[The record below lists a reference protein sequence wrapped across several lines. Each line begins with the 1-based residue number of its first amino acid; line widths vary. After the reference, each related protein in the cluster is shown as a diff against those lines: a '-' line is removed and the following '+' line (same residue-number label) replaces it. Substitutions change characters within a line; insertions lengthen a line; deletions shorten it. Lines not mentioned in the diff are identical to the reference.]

1 MALGGRKTLVALSV
15 VVALGLSAA
24 SRADATLVLA
34 GTADG
39 NDFCAVDNDAFVC
52 GHGMVISDVDGAVGV
67 LDLGASNTFGAIELN
82 GAVSAQLIGPPF
94 NILASSTIAIR
105 NTNAIGGAS
114 ADLTLAIS
122 ATDFVGPA
130 TEAVTTGSGTWV
142 VATGSTADLGWW
154 NDPGNAQGA
163 ETPGDR
169 PGGLVDFFSDT
180 ADDAA
185 DSFSHNG
192 GPFAVNDPGL
202 FSMTL
207 GLDVTLTGGGRLI
220 SEGMAEIKPTDVP
233 EPASMALFGLG
244 LAAVGAISQR
254 RRLRK

>member
-142 VATGSTADLGWW
+142 VATGSTADLEWW
-154 NDPGNAQGA
+154 NDPDNAQGA
-163 ETPGDR
+163 DDPADR
-169 PGGLVDFFSDT
+169 PGGLVDSFSDT

-192 GPFAVNDPGL
+192 GPFVVNDPGL

-207 GLDVTLTGGGRLI
+207 GFDLTLTGGGRLI
-220 SEGMAEIKPTDVP
+220 SQGQAEIKPTAVP

-244 LAAVGAISQR
+244 LAAVAFS
-254 RRLRK
+254 RRLFRR